1 MAVPTP
7 IRVPTLAIGFVV
19 AMSAA
24 AAAQSP
30 SVPYADSLRP
40 EWTVESTR
48 AGRAR
53 VVGYLYNSNV
63 KDAANVWLRVDQV
76 AADGSVSGTYRR
88 RVVGDVLGG
97 GRSVFDVPVPS
108 AGSSYRVSVET
119 VDWVKE
125 CR

>member
-1 MAVPTP
+1 MPTP
-7 IRVPTLAIGFVV
+7 IRVPTLAIGLVLAMVV
-19 AMSAA
+19 A

-30 SVPYADSLRP
+30 SVPYAESLRP

-48 AGRAR
+48 AGRAH

-63 KDAANVWLRVDQV
+63 KDAANVWLRVERV
-76 AADGSVSGTYRR
+76 AADGSVADTYRR

-97 GRSVFDVPVPS
+97 GRSLFDVPVGE
-108 AGSSYRVSVET
+108 AAATYRVTVET

>member
-1 MAVPTP
+1 MPPP
-7 IRVPTLAIGFVV
+7 IRALTLVAGFVLSV
-19 AMSAA
+19 AA
-24 AAAQSP
+24 AAAAENP
-30 SVPYADSLRP
+30 AVPYADSLRP
-40 EWTVESTR
+40 EWAVESTR

-63 KDAANVWLRVDQV
+63 KDAANVWLRVDQL
-76 AADGSVSGTYRR
+76 AADGSVSGSYRR

-108 AGSSYRVSVET
+108 AGASYRVSVET
-119 VDWVKE
+119 ADWVKE

>member
-1 MAVPTP
+1 MPTP
-7 IRVPTLAIGFVV
+7 IRVPTLAIGFVF
-19 AMSAA
+19 AMVLAV
-24 AAAQSP
+24 AAQSP
-30 SVPYADSLRP
+30 SVPYAESLRP

-48 AGRAR
+48 AGQAH

-63 KDAANVWLRVDQV
+63 KDAANVWLRVERV
-76 AADGSVSGTYRR
+76 AADGSVADTYRR

-97 GRSVFDVPVPS
+97 GRSLFDVRVGE
-108 AGSSYRVSVET
+108 AAATYRVTVET

>member
-1 MAVPTP
+1 MPTP
-7 IRVPTLAIGFVV
+7 IRVPALAIGFVF
-19 AMSAA
+19 AMAAA

-30 SVPYADSLRP
+30 SVPYAESLRP

-48 AGRAR
+48 AGRAH
-53 VVGYLYNSNV
+53 VVGYLYNSNI
-63 KDAANVWLRVDQV
+63 KDAANVWLRVERV

-97 GRSVFDVPVPS
+97 GRSVFDVPVGE
-108 AGSSYRVSVET
+108 AAATYRVMVET